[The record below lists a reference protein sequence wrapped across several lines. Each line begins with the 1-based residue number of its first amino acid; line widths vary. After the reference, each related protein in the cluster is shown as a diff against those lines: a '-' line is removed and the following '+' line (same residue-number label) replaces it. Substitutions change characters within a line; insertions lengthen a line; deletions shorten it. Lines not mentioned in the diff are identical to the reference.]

1 MYFYLKCEYIST
13 KKQERYFYQERGKIW
28 PVLMAGLST
37 LSKVFMYFYLK
48 CEHISMKTGKIFLS
62 RKKKYLASFD
72 GRPLNS
78 WKSVAKLAAAP
89 LLPSL
94 SSNPSSCL
102 IHFNYCKCY
111 FINGLSST
119 INGLHIIKCLSDF
132 LSLSQSR
139 CALLFVLQIVIIIII
154 INHDIDEDD
163 DDDEGDDGDDD
174 DDDGL

>member
-13 KKQERYFYQERGKIW
+13 KKQERYFYQKRGKIW

-72 GRPLNS
+72 ARPLNS

-111 FINGLSST
+111 FINVYHQPLMDCPLSNFYQ
-119 INGLHIIKCLSDF
+119 IF
-132 LSLSQSR
+132 SLYHRAGVPYFSYYR
-139 CALLFVLQIVIIIII
+139 L
-154 INHDIDEDD
+154 
-163 DDDEGDDGDDD
+163 
-174 DDDGL
+174 